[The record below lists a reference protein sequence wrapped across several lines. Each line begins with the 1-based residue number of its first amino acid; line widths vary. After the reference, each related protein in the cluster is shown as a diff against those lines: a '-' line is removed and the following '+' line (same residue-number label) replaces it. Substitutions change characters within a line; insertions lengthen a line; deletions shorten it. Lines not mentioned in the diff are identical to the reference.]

1 MRRAA
6 LLLAAAL
13 GASAP
18 AVRAAPPSPPPS
30 SEVVVDAPRGPA
42 IWRVVLG
49 GGELDLLPTPAAVP
63 ADLDW
68 NSRRL
73 ELLLAGARSL
83 LVPAAYALDHEAT
96 RPRPDAPR
104 PPELDARLPASVR
117 DRLERELARLGASPG
132 AYARLGPLEAA
143 YRLRDDAL
151 GAEGL
156 DSAEPDRAVKRLAQ
170 RAGTPLRPVAT
181 YRADLGVD
189 RSLLPDAQAALCLE
203 GALGDV
209 EQARAHG
216 RDAAR
221 AWALGDV
228 RAWLAQS
235 RPPRT
240 AACLDA
246 VPTFAALR
254 RRTGDDTVAAALAA
268 LARGGRTVVLTSP
281 DLLLR
286 PGGLLDRMRAAGA
299 TVTAPPGS
307 DG

>member
-1 MRRAA
+1 MRRRGL
-6 LLLAAAL
+6 LLLAAVLL

-18 AVRAAPPSPPPS
+18 VARAAPPSPSP
-30 SEVVVDAPRGPA
+30 EVVVDAPRGPA
-42 IWRVVLG
+42 VWRAVLG
-49 GGELDLLPTPAAVP
+49 GGELDLLPTPLAAP
-63 ADLDW
+63 TGLDW

-73 ELLLAGARSL
+73 ELLLAGARVL
-83 LVPAAYALDHEAT
+83 LTPAAYALDQETT
-96 RPRPDAPR
+96 RPRPGASP

-117 DRLERELARLGASPG
+117 DRLERELARLGASPQ
-132 AYARLGPLEAA
+132 AYARLTPLEAA
-143 YRLRDDAL
+143 YRLRTDAL
-151 GAEGL
+151 RAADL
-156 DSAEPDRAVKRLAQ
+156 DPAEPDAAVKRLAR

-189 RSLLPDAQAALCLE
+189 QSLLPDAQAALCLD
-203 GALGDV
+203 GALDDV

-216 RDAAR
+216 DAAR

-240 AACLDA
+240 AVCLDA
-246 VPTFAALR
+246 APAFAALS
-254 RRTGDDTVAAALAA
+254 RRTLDDTAAAARAA

-286 PGGLLDRMRAAGA
+286 PGGLLDRLRAAGA
-299 TVTAPPGS
+299 VVTPPPGA